1 MSAATNPCPICD
13 HPIADTAYVCHRCAR
28 SLATQLLRAARLWRD
43 LEDSLAGLGHV
54 SARQSP
60 PKPDLTVLIGPRC
73 ADYSC
78 DHETCYAIARSV
90 SRAQARWRDEPPLAH
105 EDRGPLRLGDI
116 AAKDD
121 AGNTITTWAQH
132 IAECRGEEI
141 PAAATARLLLDAPP
155 QHLADDADVAR
166 CPYSDLPMLPVP
178 MCACG
183 HH

>member
-1 MSAATNPCPICD
+1 
-13 HPIADTAYVCHRCAR
+13 
-28 SLATQLLRAARLWRD
+28 
-43 LEDSLAGLGHV
+43 
-54 SARQSP
+54 
-60 PKPDLTVLIGPRC
+60 LTVLIGPRC

-90 SRAQARWRDEPPLAH
+90 SQAQARWRDEPPLAH

-121 AGNTITTWAQH
+121 AGNTITTWARH

>member
-43 LEDSLAGLGHV
+43 LEDSLAGQGHV

-78 DHETCYAIARSV
+78 DHETCYACLLYTSP
-90 SRAQARWRDEPPLAH
+90 SPRD
-105 EDRGPLRLGDI
+105 
-116 AAKDD
+116 
-121 AGNTITTWAQH
+121 
-132 IAECRGEEI
+132 
-141 PAAATARLLLDAPP
+141 
-155 QHLADDADVAR
+155 
-166 CPYSDLPMLPVP
+166 
-178 MCACG
+178 
-183 HH
+183 